1 MYEEERECDSSL
13 YNGGRLL
20 LDAEERVSL
29 FLIDRRQ
36 TASICRGENI
46 SLLYREQAGSLSSI
60 HKEGVDLFFVES
72 EDTLSVP
79 QRKSVPTLYKE
90 ERRFLLFVE
99 EESTRSQ

>member
-1 MYEEERECDSSL
+1 MKKRECDSSL

-36 TASICRGENI
+36 TASICRGESI
-46 SLLYREQAGSLSSI
+46 SLLYREQPDSLSSI
-60 HKEGVDLFFVES
+60 HREGVDLFFVES
-72 EDTLSVP
+72 GDTLSVA
-79 QRKSVPTLYKE
+79 QKRSLPTLYKE